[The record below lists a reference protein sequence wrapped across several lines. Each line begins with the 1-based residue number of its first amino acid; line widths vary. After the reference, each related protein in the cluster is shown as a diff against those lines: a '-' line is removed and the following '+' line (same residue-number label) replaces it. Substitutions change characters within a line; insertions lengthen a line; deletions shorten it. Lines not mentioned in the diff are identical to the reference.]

1 VDKPFY
7 VAEDYHQDYMTKH
20 PTQPYIVINDLP
32 KLDNLPKLTKNE
44 VTVQPLILKLLKL
57 SKAQKNLQGS
67 YAEFALLIGV

>member
-1 VDKPFY
+1 LRRNACIDKNRGK
-7 VAEDYHQDYMTKH
+7 AEKT
-20 PTQPYIVINDLP
+20 TTINA
-32 KLDNLPKLTKNE
+32 PKLTKNE